1 MIAHILF
8 DKAMAIMATD
18 DRIGQPNIF
27 DDGLQFAFIVLGD
40 LAAKDR
46 GNFIGLTNGA
56 IGIQEPGS
64 KLIERCPATKDQ
76 IVTIFHLGKEKPVLA
91 TGSFTFALFEKW
103 SQTGE
108 PFLSATQKIVCSQRI
123 GQLLK
128 LLRLTASQECV
139 GTLLKIDGF
148 FAHPISQPVVLIQTD
163 PR

>member
-1 MIAHILF
+1 
-8 DKAMAIMATD
+8 AIMATD
-18 DRIGQPNIF
+18 RRIGQPNIF

-46 GNFIGLTNGA
+46 GKFYRA
-56 IGIQEPGS
+56 DQWCDWHPRAGS

-108 PFLSATQKIVCSQRI
+108 PFLAATQKIVCSQRI